1 MARGTIKGVVTERGF
16 GFVARDGGRG
26 GLFFHASS
34 VRGGTFEGLRVGR
47 RVEFDAEP
55 DPGGRGGRGGRAVN
69 VRPAGGRDR
78 GEDGP

>member
-1 MARGTIKGVVTERGF
+1 MARGTIKSVVAERGF
-16 GFVARDGGRG
+16 GFVAQEGGG
-26 GLFFHASS
+26 GDLFFHASS
-34 VRGGTFEGLRVGR
+34 VRGATFEGLRVGR

-55 DPGGRGGRGGRAVN
+55 DPGGRGARAID